1 MFIKIKDLLNR
12 SLDGVFSVERLFD
25 VINNSE
31 DNDITLDFTNVEFIT
46 LSFTQ
51 AYMFNKMNS
60 DKNIKEINLSED
72 NKISLNDDKNDA
84 KCLSPS

>member
-12 SLDGVFSVERLFD
+12 SLDSVFSVERLFD

-72 NKISLNDDKNDA
+72 NKISLNVIGK
-84 KCLSPS
+84 KYGLIIE

>member
-72 NKISLNDDKNDA
+72 NKISLNVIGK
-84 KCLSPS
+84 KYGLIIE